1 MYSEL
6 RVNPIEQQQEQ
17 LGTLKSLR
25 QKTQLLVDCKAS
37 LTQHTE
43 ALDIKQGLLEEATSE
58 RQRLQK
64 EKKVLLEMIHSVQR
78 DMEATVQQRIRDQEY
93 EPLHEQVNVLRA
105 ENGLQKLPSVE
116 QEIEA
121 QMAKHLEDRREKWQ
135 QTPPVDLQTAVDLKV
150 TKEVRNIK
158 IIQDF
163 VQIISDFQMSKI

>member
-1 MYSEL
+1 MSLINESEL

-78 DMEATVQQRIRDQEY
+78 DMEAVTEIEKSLGKERDNLKQTVQRIRDQEY

-135 QTPPVDLQTAVDLKV
+135 QTPPVEPTNRSRSGRWRA
-150 TKEVRNIK
+150 
-158 IIQDF
+158 
-163 VQIISDFQMSKI
+163 

>member
-78 DMEATVQQRIRDQEY
+78 DMEAVTEIEKSLGKERDNLKQTVQRIRDQEY

-135 QTPPVDLQTAVDLKV
+135 QTPPVEPTNRSRSGRWRA
-150 TKEVRNIK
+150 
-158 IIQDF
+158 
-163 VQIISDFQMSKI
+163 